1 MTEADLLETLKLKE
15 LLVYFQ
21 PIYSMRT
28 GEVIGLEALL
38 RPVGPGGEMVSPGIV
53 FGRADQD
60 GVLDDLE
67 RVARELSLKAF
78 AAQRGTVR
86 SEDDAPLI
94 LFLNFSAALLDV
106 DQLHPDRIR
115 ESVGRHELPVEA
127 VALEIVEADVTSH
140 DDLASFVQRNRE
152 SGFLII
158 LDDFG
163 TGHSNLERIAR
174 IRPDVIKIDR
184 SIVSGAAADPT
195 KRVVLQAITRLSTTI
210 GALSLAV
217 GVERYEDLL
226 VCAEEGVDLVQG
238 FLLSRPVPTIAA
250 ACRRDR
256 PGVIEALDRAETD
269 LRSRVGSAVERQAAI
284 ASAVD
289 ALVQDLVRKNDDEL
303 EETLAAALASSRE
316 MECAWILDGDGVQR
330 TRMILPS
337 DRGGERL
344 GGLTRPL
351 PRGSRHRLRE
361 YFYRPRTLRRER
373 DISRHYLSM
382 VSGRICRTW
391 FREFPGGDGEK
402 RYLCVDI
409 PEISPS
415 PTE

>member
-1 MTEADLLETLKLKE
+1 MSETALLETLKLKE

-21 PIYSMRT
+21 PIYSMRS
-28 GEVIGLEALL
+28 GDVIGLEALL
-38 RPVGPGGEMVSPGIV
+38 RPVGLGGEMVSPGIV
-53 FGRADQD
+53 FDRADQD
-60 GVLDDLE
+60 GVLDELE
-67 RVARELSLKAF
+67 KAARELSLKEF

-86 SEDDAPLI
+86 GEDDAPLI
-94 LFLNFSAALLDV
+94 LFLNFSAALLDI

-115 ESVGRHELPVEA
+115 ESVGRYQLPVES
-127 VALEIVEADVTSH
+127 VALEIVEADVSSH
-140 DDLASFVQRNRE
+140 DDLAVFVQRNRE
-152 SGFLII
+152 AGFLII

-184 SIVSGAAADPT
+184 SIVAGAATDPT
-195 KRVVLQAITRLSTTI
+195 KRMVLQAITRLSTTI

-226 VCAEEGVDLVQG
+226 VCAEDGVDLVQG
-238 FLLSRPVPTIAA
+238 FLLSRPVPTVAA

-256 PGVIEALDRAETD
+256 SGVIEALDRAEID
-269 LRSRVGSAVERQAAI
+269 VRSRVTATNDRQTAATVE
-284 ASAVD
+284 VD
-289 ALVQDLVRKNDDEL
+289 RLVQDLKGHDSAEL
-303 EETLAAALASSRE
+303 DAVLEAAVVASSG
-316 MECAWILDGDGVQR
+316 MECAWILDGDGVQC
-330 TRMILPS
+330 TRMISPPGHRS
-337 DRGGERL
+337 DRL

-351 PRGSRHRLRE
+351 PPGTLHRLRE
-361 YFYRPRTLRRER
+361 YFYRPRTLDHEESVSRR
-373 DISRHYLSM
+373 YLSM

-391 FREFPGGDGEK
+391 YRAFHTRDGVD

-409 PEISPS
+409 PEISTP

>member
-1 MTEADLLETLKLKE
+1 MTEADLLETLKLNE

-28 GEVIGLEALL
+28 GDVIGLEALL
-38 RPVGPGGEMVSPGIV
+38 RPIGPVGEMVSPGIV
-53 FGRADQD
+53 FDRADQD

-67 RVARELSLKAF
+67 RAARELSLAAF

-86 SEDDAPLI
+86 GEDDAPLI

-115 ESVGRHELPVEA
+115 ESVGRHNLPVES
-127 VALEIVEADVTSH
+127 VALEIVEAGVTSH
-140 DDLASFVQRNRE
+140 DDLSSFVQRNRE

-163 TGHSNLERIAR
+163 TGDSNLERIAR
-174 IRPDVIKIDR
+174 VRPDVIKIDR

-195 KRVVLQAITRLSTTI
+195 KRMVLQATTRLATTI

-226 VCAEEGVDLVQG
+226 VCAEESVDLVQG

-256 PGVIEALDRAETD
+256 PGVIEALDRADAD
-269 LRSRVGSAVERQAAI
+269 LRSRVLSTNEREVSV

-289 ALVQDLVRKNDDEL
+289 ALVESLSGKDEEEL
-303 EETLAAALASSRE
+303 EGILAAALGSSHE
-316 MECAWILDGDGVQR
+316 MECAWILDGAGIQR
-330 TRMILPS
+330 SRMILAP
-337 DRGGERL
+337 DRRGERL

-351 PRGSRHRLRE
+351 PKGSLHRLRE
-361 YFYRPRTLRRER
+361 YFYRPQTLGRER

-382 VSGRICRTW
+382 VYGRICRTW
-391 FREFPGGDGEK
+391 FQEFSGGDGEK
-402 RYLCVDI
+402 RCLCVDI

-415 PTE
+415 PAG